1 MYVFIYLLQ
10 KYIYCPMKSGVFE
23 NTLSLVVIIKKLGK
37 EEDIKEDDSSNYEDR
52 LRPPFFSPIMRHMH
66 D

>member
-1 MYVFIYLLQ
+1 
-10 KYIYCPMKSGVFE
+10 MKSGVFE